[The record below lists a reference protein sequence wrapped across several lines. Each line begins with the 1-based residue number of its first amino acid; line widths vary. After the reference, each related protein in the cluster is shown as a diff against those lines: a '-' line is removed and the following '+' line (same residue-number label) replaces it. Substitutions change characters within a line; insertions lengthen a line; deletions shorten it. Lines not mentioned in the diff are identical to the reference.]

1 MSQIRTELE
10 QIGAWLELQKKAKH
24 QEVKAVEPLEKA
36 QTLRDMFH
44 KKYVNIEKVKH
55 QGAQVVEQV
64 EKVRSL
70 KDMLKNRKTAL

>member
-1 MSQIRTELE
+1 MKKKKKATMSQIRTELE
-10 QIGAWLELQKKAKH
+10 QIGAWLELQK
-24 QEVKAVEPLEKA
+24 
-36 QTLRDMFH
+36 
-44 KKYVNIEKVKH
+44 KVKH